1 MKKYIISLLSV
12 ALFSSCSGF
21 LDEEP
26 KGNITTG
33 SYYKTEQH
41 AVSATNAIYDY
52 LISGYAPNGL
62 WDENFGGLFYNYY
75 WVLQDLFA
83 DNASSHITSP
93 TYQSI
98 DNFQID
104 AYNMTVKVLWR
115 DFYQVIKTCNVV
127 IDHVPAIDMDE
138 KLKKNLIS
146 EAKFFRAYMYFD
158 LVRMFGPVPL
168 RVHDMAGADDE
179 QLPRSAEDDVYNLV
193 IEDLKYA
200 EENMNYAE
208 RQGGG
213 RPYAL
218 SATALLARV
227 YNTMGAEK
235 NNKEYYQLA
244 VECANKVIPSFPMQE
259 NFADIFKISNRFNSE
274 IIWGANFNTT
284 LSEGWKGGQFL
295 VRLLPSLDTSLGG
308 PNNAQGWESATD
320 DLYNIYSPSDA
331 RRDVTLAKSF
341 TYTDGSKAIFKV
353 PYFFKYWDQESEPNG
368 NESDAIFPAIRTSE
382 MYLIIAEALNEI
394 NHGANDEA
402 VNAIMAVRKR
412 AKITKSPE
420 TAYDNFKKSVL
431 EEYRKEFAIEGHR
444 WFDLKR
450 MCTPDEFVN
459 TIKAAK
465 PKATPSKT
473 HLLFPI
479 PQREID
485 LSHGKL
491 TQNKGY
497 ETK

>member
-1 MKKYIISLLSV
+1 MKIYILSIISLTV
-12 ALFSSCSGF
+12 FASCSGF

-26 KGNITTG
+26 KGNITTE

-52 LISGYAPNGL
+52 LISGYSPNGL
-62 WDENFGGLFYNYY
+62 WDENFGGVFFNYY

-83 DNASSHITSP
+83 DNAVSHITSP

-104 AYNMTVKVLWR
+104 AYNEPVRYLWR

-127 IDHVPAIDMDE
+127 IDHVPSINMDE
-138 KLKKNLIS
+138 SLKNNLVS

-168 RVHDMAGADDE
+168 RVHDMSGADDE
-179 QLPRSAEDDVYNLV
+179 LMPRASEDDVYAL
-193 IEDLKYA
+193 ILDDLKYA
-200 EENMNYAE
+200 EKNMNYTA

-227 YNTMGAEK
+227 YNTLGAMK
-235 NNKEYYQLA
+235 KSKDYYQLA
-244 VECANKVIPSFPMQE
+244 VDCAKKVIPAFPMMNNYE
-259 NFADIFKISNRFNSE
+259 DLFKISNRFNSE
-274 IIWGANFNTT
+274 IVFGVNFSAS

-320 DLYNIYSPSDA
+320 DLYNIYSAIDA
-331 RRDVTLAKSF
+331 RRNVTLAKTF
-341 TYTDGSKAIFKV
+341 TYNNGTKATLDS
-353 PYFFKYWDQESEPNG
+353 PYFFKYWDRDAEPEG
-368 NESDAIFPAIRTSE
+368 NASDAIFPAIRTSE

-394 NHGANDEA
+394 HQGPDAEA
-402 VNAIMAVRKR
+402 VDALKAVRRR

-420 TAYDNFKKSVL
+420 TTYSGFKKDVL
-431 EEYRKEFAIEGHR
+431 EEYRKEFAMEGHR

-450 MCTPDEFVN
+450 MCTPDEFVAI
-459 TIKAAK
+459 IKNAK
-465 PKATPSKT
+465 PNATPSKI

-485 LSHGKL
+485 LSQGNL
-491 TQNKGY
+491 TQNEGY
-497 ETK
+497 KTK